1 LSCRACGE
9 HLKFPSERETANAP
23 TDEYAF
29 VVPKGNEPTEA
40 NPPPIVVRGRRR
52 ARRPEP
58 VDSPPPRILLPLVIG
73 AALVALLG
81 PMCLWIGAKTAG
93 IVLIGAISLLFPL
106 AWFLILDRIYRDRI
120 REQLEGVRCE
130 VMRISW
136 QPFQGLMLD
145 KGWKQRRRCR
155 FYEVEYT
162 GQDGLPRTELC
173 AIGLWIGPLWGDE
186 IDSCGGE
193 SDFGSGHTAQMPRFV
208 LGAIVIFASYATF
221 VEVRYAMSGRT
232 VEGKITRVSQVWS
245 FRPFRSN
252 RSRHHP
258 DTRFEYEFTEADGTV
273 RQGAV
278 DKTALQILAYGEPAM
293 RIEYVPGA
301 RGWSRLAGDT
311 YLVWV
316 FVLNGFV
323 VLLAGLK
330 LADYFDVL
338 GLHRQRE

>member
-1 LSCRACGE
+1 
-9 HLKFPSERETANAP
+9 
-23 TDEYAF
+23 
-29 VVPKGNEPTEA
+29 
-40 NPPPIVVRGRRR
+40 VVRGRRR

-73 AALVALLG
+73 GGLIALLG
-81 PMCLWIGAKTAG
+81 PICLWMGAKTAG
-93 IVLIGAISLLFPL
+93 IALIGAVSLLFPL

-130 VMRISW
+130 VTRISW

-145 KGWKQRRRCR
+145 KGWKRRRRCR

-173 AIGLWIGPLWGDE
+173 AIGLWIAPLWGDE
-186 IDSCGGE
+186 IDSFGGE
-193 SDFGSGHTAQMPRFV
+193 SDFGSGRNALMPYFAVGAV
-208 LGAIVIFASYATF
+208 LIVAVTATF
-221 VEVRYAMSGRT
+221 TELRYTVSGRT
-232 VEGKITRVSQVWS
+232 VEGKITNVSRVHWTWKWG
-245 FRPFRSN
+245 R
-252 RSRHHP
+252 RSRNAP
-258 DTRFEYEFTEADGTV
+258 DSRIEYEFAEADGTV
-273 RQGAV
+273 RKESVVKSFLGM
-278 DKTALQILAYGEPAM
+278 LARNPQPT

-311 YLVWV
+311 GMMWV
-316 FVLNGFV
+316 FLLDGVV

-330 LADYFDVL
+330 LADYLDVF